1 MKTITSATTSLTF
14 KVKEAG
20 VLTPTLAM
28 RRIGGI
34 TDVMLPI
41 IARAGQNFMY
51 RVTPTDLKPGRYYAN
66 FKAARCCCLTEEIYV
81 DTSCGL
87 LETST
92 NTLNAAC
99 GNC

>member
-1 MKTITSATTSLTF
+1 MKTITSTTTSLTF

-20 VLTPTLAM
+20 VITPTLAM
-28 RRIGGI
+28 RRIGGS

-51 RVTPTDLKPGRYYAN
+51 RVTPKDLKPGRYYAN
-66 FKAARCCCLTEEIYV
+66 FKSGGCCCLTEEIYV
-81 DTSCGL
+81 DTSCAL
-87 LETST
+87 LSTST
-92 NTLNAAC
+92 DTPNAAC